1 MNPSQ
6 KLTNKDVKK
15 LNKNRI
21 FRLIYSSEKIS
32 RQDIADQL
40 KLSLPT
46 VNQNLKMLMEENL
59 IDYVGNFTSTG
70 GRRAQAITINNDARK
85 AVSVNIKADHINV
98 DIVGLKGHIIYSEVV
113 RAHFG
118 KEDAYV
124 KLVADAVKNAVSSTA
139 MNGNESILGVGL
151 TVPGILNEDKSILIS
166 APPLKAKNYDLTR
179 LTSAI
184 GYPVLVMND
193 ARAEA
198 FANHWFNGK
207 EDDEK
212 IYIMLGEGVGGA
224 YINASAI
231 RSGLHNRGGEFGHMV
246 IYPGGKQCLCG
257 KRGCLEAY
265 VSEKVL
271 SSEHKLSLEEFFAK
285 AESGKSSMAKI
296 LDEYI
301 DNLALGINNIY
312 TMMDCDIILGGTVAP
327 YLKKYEDRIKK
338 KLAEDYSFDTEA
350 DYLGIADNSGR
361 QTDLGAALMYVARF
375 IDSVE

>member
-21 FRLIYSSEKIS
+21 FRLIYSSDKIS

-98 DIVGLKGHIIYSEVV
+98 DVVGLKGHIIYSEIV

-124 KLVADAVKNAVSSTA
+124 KFVSDAVKNAVSRAA
-139 MNGNESILGVGL
+139 MNGDESILGVGL

-166 APPLKAKNYDLTR
+166 APPLKAKNYALKR

-184 GYPVLVMND
+184 EYPVLVMND

-231 RSGLHNRGGEFGHMV
+231 RSGLHNRGSEFGHMV
-246 IYPGGKQCLCG
+246 IHPGGKQCLCG
-257 KRGCLEAY
+257 KKGCLEAY

-271 SSEHKLSLEEFFAK
+271 SSEHKMSLEEFFAK
-285 AESGKSSMAKI
+285 AETGKSSMSKI

-312 TMMDCDIILGGTVAP
+312 TMMDCDIVLGGTVAP
-327 YLKKYEDRIKK
+327 YLKKYEDRIKAR
-338 KLAEDYSFDTEA
+338 LVEDYSFDTEA